1 MDSEKFDTLET
12 DLAKIRRCTTIKEI
26 NDQSDLL
33 IEKLRELKKD
43 KIENK
48 QDISGEYE
56 ELKMKF
62 ALVKEMKEKI
72 MLKLRSNLFIN

>member
-1 MDSEKFDTLET
+1 MDSEKCDALET

-26 NDQSDLL
+26 NEHSDLL

-48 QDISGEYE
+48 RDISGEYE
-56 ELKMKF
+56 DLKMKF

-72 MLKLRSNLFIN
+72 MLKLRSNLYIN